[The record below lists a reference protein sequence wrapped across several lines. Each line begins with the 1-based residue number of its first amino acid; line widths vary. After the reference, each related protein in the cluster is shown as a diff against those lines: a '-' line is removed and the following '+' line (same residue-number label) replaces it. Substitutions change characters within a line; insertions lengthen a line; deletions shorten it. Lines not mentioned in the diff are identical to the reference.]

1 MIIWRQEN
9 EDGTNKEMGEFQQKA
24 RATWGVHNLISNV
37 NRLTCFIIIHEYCFK
52 DVI

>member
-9 EDGTNKEMGEFQQKA
+9 EDGTNKDMGEFQHKA
-24 RATWGVHNLISNV
+24 RTTWGVHKLISNV
-37 NRLTCFIIIHEYCFK
+37 LLSCFIIIHEYCFK